1 MYNNDTIAAL
11 ATPPG
16 IGALAI
22 IRISGENLTQLFQK
36 LTNNKPIKDRFSTY
50 SSIYCPN
57 TQETLDSG
65 IIIYLRKI

>member
-22 IRISGENLTQLFQK
+22 IRISGENLKTLFQK
-36 LTNNKPIKDRFSTY
+36 LTKNKK
-50 SSIYCPN
+50 
-57 TQETLDSG
+57 
-65 IIIYLRKI
+65 IIIYDLRNLYSPNKITNKNIRYFSVGRG

>member
-22 IRISGENLTQLFQK
+22 IRISGENLARYFKNLQK
-36 LTNNKPIKDRFSTY
+36 TRL
-50 SSIYCPN
+50 
-57 TQETLDSG
+57 
-65 IIIYLRKI
+65 

>member
-22 IRISGENLTQLFQK
+22 IRISGENLAPLFQK
-36 LTNNKPIKDRFSTY
+36 LTKNK
-50 SSIYCPN
+50 
-57 TQETLDSG
+57 
-65 IIIYLRKI
+65 